1 MSSPIRGPL
10 LAVPALV
17 VALLA
22 AVLLGP
28 VPAAAAPAAGTAT
41 DVVSG
46 VEATVVPAPARDALP
61 LITELTATACP
72 ELPPVWVVAQVQ
84 AESGWDAGLTA
95 DRSGDR
101 AGLLQLDQRTWTAAG
116 GAPWPADPPPPGS
129 EVTTAASHLR
139 VGIGWTC
146 ANLRAVSAHLEETGK
161 PTAPLDAMLVC
172 HIAGCD
178 RVTGSA
184 TGVPEPGE
192 AECPRRCAQVVH
204 RYLAAV
210 HANLDRFAAATPVP
224 AAPAPDPA
232 AVAAVTRGPAD
243 PTAWTGGATGCTRS
257 DPTGGDCLTGA
268 TRHGFDEVADAFG
281 GWEDGPSIRSAG
293 CWDAHAWNPRSDHPR
308 GRACDLF
315 AGEQGRFA
323 KGEDLDD
330 GWRVAG
336 WLRANADA
344 LEVKYLIW
352 QGRYWDPGVR
362 DQDGWGRRYTG
373 GGVYDVRDATGG
385 HYDHVHVSF
394 RE

>member
-1 MSSPIRGPL
+1 
-10 LAVPALV
+10 V
-17 VALLA
+17 
-22 AVLLGP
+22 
-28 VPAAAAPAAGTAT
+28 
-41 DVVSG
+41 
-46 VEATVVPAPARDALP
+46 
-61 LITELTATACP
+61 
-72 ELPPVWVVAQVQ
+72 
-84 AESGWDAGLTA
+84 DAGLV
-95 DRSGDR
+95 GDR
-101 AGLLQLDQRTWTAAG
+101 PGAPAGLLQLDQRTWTAAG

-129 EVTTAASHLR
+129 EATTAGAHLR
-139 VGIGWTC
+139 VGIGWAC
-146 ANLRAVSAHLEETGK
+146 ANLRAVTAHLEETGK

-172 HIAGCD
+172 HIAGCA

-184 TGVPEPGE
+184 TGVPAPGE
-192 AECPRRCAQVVH
+192 ADCPQRCSQVVH
-204 RYLAAV
+204 RYLGAV
-210 HANLDRFAAATPVP
+210 HANLDRFSAAAPVP
-224 AAPAPDPA
+224 DVAAPGPA
-232 AVAAVTRGPAD
+232 AVAAVTGRPGHPA
-243 PTAWTGGATGCTRS
+243 AWTGGATGCTRS

-268 TRHGFDEVADAFG
+268 TRHGFDEVAAAFG
-281 GWEDGPSIRSAG
+281 GWEEGPAIRSAG

-323 KGEDLDD
+323 KGDDLDS
-330 GWRVAG
+330 GWRVAN
-336 WLRANADA
+336 WLRDNAGP